1 MSGLGDTAP
10 AAREGWLVAAGMRLA
25 RWGRR
30 RIVRADLARAGL
42 ERRADLEERLLLD
55 RELHAY
61 RRELQRAAALERL
74 YRSGIT

>member
-1 MSGLGDTAP
+1 MTGFGDAASSG
-10 AAREGWLVAAGMRLA
+10 REGWLVALGMRIA

-30 RIVRADLARAGL
+30 RTVRADLLRAGL

-61 RRELQRAAALERL
+61 RRELQRTDALHRL
-74 YRSGIT
+74 YHSGIQ